1 MPRFGWSSSCVLVA
15 VSQIVSMVVVVVGCM
30 VSFFTNSKVDKEEK
44 EKLIN
49 NNPKNNYGSYGS
61 DYITV

>member
-1 MPRFGWSSSCVLVA
+1 MLVA
-15 VSQIVSMVVVVVGCM
+15 ACQIVSMVVVVVGCM
-30 VSFFTNSKVDKEEK
+30 VSFFTRSKVDREEK

-49 NNPKNNYGSYGS
+49 NNPNHNYGSYGS